1 MRLGM
6 NWRST
11 CCASTVPMNEQ
22 ISRDCFSFILFL
34 DAFNLSYFK
43 CCVLSRGGQTIRG
56 GCMAGYGCQK
66 GGECSNRIDVGNRKL
81 FLSLELVFVKGKN
94 TIGGMDVVISLI
106 NESN

>member
-1 MRLGM
+1 
-6 NWRST
+6 
-11 CCASTVPMNEQ
+11 
-22 ISRDCFSFILFL
+22 
-34 DAFNLSYFK
+34 
-43 CCVLSRGGQTIRG
+43 
-56 GCMAGYGCQK
+56 MAGYGCQK